1 METAQAELTDRQLE
15 ILERVVQRKA
25 YKVIAAELDI
35 SETRVKQHVRAI
47 KDRLDANSMPELVAH
62 FHAISDGQPFTK
74 EEGPKM
80 EVPALP
86 AEQADRFADDPG
98 ALQLADSM
106 PMGLHAPWLGIED
119 ASLGVEEPRVVPRVL
134 DGDRAGLPRLLAI
147 VGIVVG
153 LLVVF
158 VLALTTAGVLTEQL
172 KGSGYAVVERK

>member
-1 METAQAELTDRQLE
+1 MTEAGPDELTDRQFE

-25 YKVIAAELDI
+25 YKVIASELDI

-62 FHAISDGQPFTK
+62 FHAISDGQPFTNW
-74 EEGPKM
+74 EGPKM
-80 EVPALP
+80 EVPAGPGEL
-86 AEQADRFADDPG
+86 ADGSADDPG

-106 PMGLHAPWLGIED
+106 PMGLHAPWLT
-119 ASLGVEEPRVVPRVL
+119 AEEPRVVPSLL

-153 LLVVF
+153 LLAVF
-158 VLALTTAGVLTEQL
+158 LLALATSGTLSQQL
-172 KGSGYAVVERK
+172 QGSGYTVVERN